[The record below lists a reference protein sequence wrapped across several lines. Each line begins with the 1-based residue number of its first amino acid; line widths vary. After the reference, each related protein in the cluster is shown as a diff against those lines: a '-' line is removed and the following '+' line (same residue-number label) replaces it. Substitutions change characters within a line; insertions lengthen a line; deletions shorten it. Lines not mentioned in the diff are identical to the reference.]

1 VEENFFMVGR
11 DKRRNIPDRDK
22 RGDQPLCCRRRRRRK
37 VCCLAHLARGFSL
50 SLPVRVKRDLGE
62 EQKGQHRQ
70 SEGQDPH

>member
-22 RGDQPLCCRRRRRRK
+22 RGDQPLCCRRGRRGKVRR
-37 VCCLAHLARGFSL
+37 LAHLARGFR
-50 SLPVRVKRDLGE
+50 LPLRVRVKRDSGE
-62 EQKGQHRQ
+62 EQKGQQRQ